1 MTVSSSTNVV
11 ILSADGSTH
20 SFSFTFKIFAASDL
34 KVIVRS
40 AAGVETEKTLDSHY
54 IIPTSSVGNTSGGN
68 ILFKFNTG
76 TSSDAHYSTTDFRP
90 ANGEKVILRRQQP
103 QTQELDLVD
112 NDPFSAT
119 LIEEQFDKVVMQ
131 IQGVQEA
138 VDRSLKFSRSNL
150 LDSSGSQIGSTYP
163 EIEED
168 TTARANKVLS
178 FDSTGTP
185 IATQEIGTLRGD
197 WAADTAYQE
206 RDIVKDTSTS
216 DHFIVNTAHT
226 SSGAQPLT
234 TNANSAK
241 YTAITNFASS
251 IITGTITASAIN
263 TTTSGTDNLIAG
275 QDAGDSIQS
284 GGQYNVLLGH
294 DAGTAI
300 TTGDYNV
307 AVGNEALKTETN
319 TNMTVAVGH
328 KALAAQINGSSDN
341 NVFNTAVGARAGE
354 AVSTGQV
361 NTLIGG
367 VAGKKLTVGSNNVA
381 IGYGALENEQFTHF
395 NTAVGYQALNTL
407 DFTNSEAA
415 AIGYLANNTALGN
428 GAGYSLDNGN
438 MNTFL
443 GVTAGYHITSGNKN
457 TIVGTYN
464 GNEGGLD
471 IRTSSNYVVLS
482 DGDGNPRLYF
492 TDTGV
497 ANFASNVS
505 INGTVTATGFIIGNA
520 AINEND
526 LEAIDDITAGIVSA
540 SKAAIVDTNKDIT
553 GFRNVT
559 LTGELDAGSLDISGD
574 ADIAG
579 TTNLDDTDID
589 GTLVVDGSNI
599 SLDSTSTLN
608 IDNSNTSNGIT
619 IGTATSGVPVS
630 IGHSTSEVTIN
641 DNLNVTGD
649 LTVNG
654 TTTTVNSTVTTVVDP
669 ILTIGSNSSDDNKDR
684 GLEFKYNDGS
694 ARVGFFGYDDSA
706 SAFTVFTAATNSS
719 EVFSGTTGNAI
730 FNQVTGTLQ
739 TAAQTNITS
748 VGTLSS
754 LTVSGLVTADGGID
768 VDDFHIDGT
777 AISLSAGN
785 LSIDAG
791 DNILL
796 NTKQSSGSGGA
807 VYLKQG
813 GTNYGGL
820 LNSSGELV
828 IQSGSSPTT
837 AVTFSGANATF
848 SGSITATSATYSSTI
863 SLTDSDV
870 AHGMTGI
877 LPTTTYG
884 QLAPESGTEG
894 GLRITTATE
903 GSTAYSVTATST
915 TPSTDGN
922 GAVFR
927 FRASKKSGTSEQALA
942 DTDDLM
948 TIGNVGVEKITIKGN
963 GDTTFGGN
971 VDLAGYINFSGTASS
986 FASISQPRIFR
997 SGSSSGSYPFDAFG
1011 HLVLQSRGD
1020 GSNRDIVFAT
1030 GTSGA
1035 NKSIVK
1041 SDGKVG
1047 LGTTSPSQ
1055 NLHISSSDHTR
1066 ALITGGTNKYAELQ
1080 FENDA
1085 QKFAMGVQ
1093 DDDKFFLY
1101 NSTGAS
1107 QVLTVDTSSR
1117 VGIGTSSPSFP
1128 LSVQADGNAEAIL
1141 VLGRSSDDI
1150 GEIAFRE
1157 NDNST
1162 KLGELQYRQGYGIL
1176 RHRVGY
1182 LSFETGGATE
1192 RMRILSGGT
1201 ILAHKT
1207 TSNGALTGF
1216 EARSSG
1222 QVMATIASSTNE
1234 AVMYIAQ
1241 YGAGGN
1247 DNVDQGLVIQV
1258 EGTNSVTGSGN
1269 ILRCAGTNSTHGT
1282 QTNAFVVKNSGN
1294 VIFGASSTSAP
1305 SMSFQPD
1312 SGGGSLN
1319 KATDSTNSRT
1329 AFNFLNPNGTVG
1341 SIATSG
1347 SATAYNTSSDY
1358 RLKENVV
1365 TDWDATSRLKQ
1376 LKPSRF
1382 NFKADKDT
1390 TVDGFLAHEVSSI
1403 VPEAVT
1409 GTKDEVDENG
1419 DAVMQGIDQSKLVPL
1434 LVKTIQELEA
1444 RIAKLEGG

>member
-579 TTNLDDTDID
+579 TTKLDDTDID
-589 GTLVVDGSNI
+589 GTLVVDGTHI

-903 GSTAYSVTATST
+903 G
-915 TPSTDGN
+915 
-922 GAVFR
+922 
-927 FRASKKSGTSEQALA
+927 
-942 DTDDLM
+942 
-948 TIGNVGVEKITIKGN
+948 
-963 GDTTFGGN
+963 
-971 VDLAGYINFSGTASS
+971 
-986 FASISQPRIFR
+986 
-997 SGSSSGSYPFDAFG
+997 
-1011 HLVLQSRGD
+1011 
-1020 GSNRDIVFAT
+1020 
-1030 GTSGA
+1030 
-1035 NKSIVK
+1035 
-1041 SDGKVG
+1041 
-1047 LGTTSPSQ
+1047 
-1055 NLHISSSDHTR
+1055 
-1066 ALITGGTNKYAELQ
+1066 
-1080 FENDA
+1080 
-1085 QKFAMGVQ
+1085 
-1093 DDDKFFLY
+1093 
-1101 NSTGAS
+1101 
-1107 QVLTVDTSSR
+1107 
-1117 VGIGTSSPSFP
+1117 
-1128 LSVQADGNAEAIL
+1128 
-1141 VLGRSSDDI
+1141 
-1150 GEIAFRE
+1150 
-1157 NDNST
+1157 
-1162 KLGELQYRQGYGIL
+1162 
-1176 RHRVGY
+1176 
-1182 LSFETGGATE
+1182 
-1192 RMRILSGGT
+1192 
-1201 ILAHKT
+1201 
-1207 TSNGALTGF
+1207 
-1216 EARSSG
+1216 
-1222 QVMATIASSTNE
+1222 
-1234 AVMYIAQ
+1234 
-1241 YGAGGN
+1241 
-1247 DNVDQGLVIQV
+1247 
-1258 EGTNSVTGSGN
+1258 
-1269 ILRCAGTNSTHGT
+1269 
-1282 QTNAFVVKNSGN
+1282 
-1294 VIFGASSTSAP
+1294 
-1305 SMSFQPD
+1305 
-1312 SGGGSLN
+1312 
-1319 KATDSTNSRT
+1319 
-1329 AFNFLNPNGTVG
+1329 
-1341 SIATSG
+1341 
-1347 SATAYNTSSDY
+1347 
-1358 RLKENVV
+1358 
-1365 TDWDATSRLKQ
+1365 
-1376 LKPSRF
+1376 
-1382 NFKADKDT
+1382 
-1390 TVDGFLAHEVSSI
+1390 
-1403 VPEAVT
+1403 
-1409 GTKDEVDENG
+1409 
-1419 DAVMQGIDQSKLVPL
+1419 
-1434 LVKTIQELEA
+1434 
-1444 RIAKLEGG
+1444 

>member
-185 IATQEIGTLRGD
+185 IATQEIGTLKGD

-234 TNANSAK
+234 TNTNASK

-275 QDAGDSIQS
+275 QNAGDSIQS

-328 KALAAQINGSSDN
+328 KALAAQLNTSSDN
-341 NVFNTAVGARAGE
+341 NVFNVAVGARAGE
-354 AVSTGQV
+354 AVTTGSGD
-361 NTLIGG
+361 TLIGG
-367 VAGKKLTVGSNNVA
+367 VAGKSLLGGSYNVA
-381 IGYGALENEQFTHF
+381 IGNGALYNEQLSNF
-395 NTAVGYQALNTL
+395 NTAVGHETL
-407 DFTNSEAA
+407 YSLQLTSSEASA
-415 AIGYLANNTALGN
+415 VSFAANNTALGN
-428 GAGYSLDNGN
+428 RAGYSLDSGTY
-438 MNTFL
+438 NTFL
-443 GVTAGYHITSGNKN
+443 GVIAGYHITSGSKN
-457 TIVGTYN
+457 TIVGGFD

-471 IRTSSNYVVLS
+471 IRTSDNYIVLS
-482 DGDGNPRLYF
+482 DGDGNPRLYM
-492 TDTGV
+492 TNTGT
-497 ANFASNVS
+497 AHFAS
-505 INGTVTATGFIIGNA
+505 TVTATGFTIGNA

-654 TTTTVNSTVTTVVDP
+654 PTTTVNSTVTTVVDP

-748 VGTLSS
+748 VGT
-754 LTVSGLVTADGGID
+754 
-768 VDDFHIDGT
+768 
-777 AISLSAGN
+777 
-785 LSIDAG
+785 
-791 DNILL
+791 
-796 NTKQSSGSGGA
+796 
-807 VYLKQG
+807 
-813 GTNYGGL
+813 
-820 LNSSGELV
+820 
-828 IQSGSSPTT
+828 
-837 AVTFSGANATF
+837 
-848 SGSITATSATYSSTI
+848 
-863 SLTDSDV
+863 
-870 AHGMTGI
+870 
-877 LPTTTYG
+877 
-884 QLAPESGTEG
+884 
-894 GLRITTATE
+894 
-903 GSTAYSVTATST
+903 
-915 TPSTDGN
+915 
-922 GAVFR
+922 
-927 FRASKKSGTSEQALA
+927 
-942 DTDDLM
+942 
-948 TIGNVGVEKITIKGN
+948 
-963 GDTTFGGN
+963 
-971 VDLAGYINFSGTASS
+971 
-986 FASISQPRIFR
+986 
-997 SGSSSGSYPFDAFG
+997 
-1011 HLVLQSRGD
+1011 
-1020 GSNRDIVFAT
+1020 
-1030 GTSGA
+1030 
-1035 NKSIVK
+1035 
-1041 SDGKVG
+1041 
-1047 LGTTSPSQ
+1047 
-1055 NLHISSSDHTR
+1055 
-1066 ALITGGTNKYAELQ
+1066 
-1080 FENDA
+1080 
-1085 QKFAMGVQ
+1085 
-1093 DDDKFFLY
+1093 
-1101 NSTGAS
+1101 
-1107 QVLTVDTSSR
+1107 
-1117 VGIGTSSPSFP
+1117 
-1128 LSVQADGNAEAIL
+1128 
-1141 VLGRSSDDI
+1141 
-1150 GEIAFRE
+1150 
-1157 NDNST
+1157 
-1162 KLGELQYRQGYGIL
+1162 
-1176 RHRVGY
+1176 
-1182 LSFETGGATE
+1182 
-1192 RMRILSGGT
+1192 
-1201 ILAHKT
+1201 
-1207 TSNGALTGF
+1207 
-1216 EARSSG
+1216 
-1222 QVMATIASSTNE
+1222 
-1234 AVMYIAQ
+1234 
-1241 YGAGGN
+1241 
-1247 DNVDQGLVIQV
+1247 
-1258 EGTNSVTGSGN
+1258 
-1269 ILRCAGTNSTHGT
+1269 
-1282 QTNAFVVKNSGN
+1282 
-1294 VIFGASSTSAP
+1294 
-1305 SMSFQPD
+1305 
-1312 SGGGSLN
+1312 
-1319 KATDSTNSRT
+1319 
-1329 AFNFLNPNGTVG
+1329 
-1341 SIATSG
+1341 
-1347 SATAYNTSSDY
+1347 
-1358 RLKENVV
+1358 
-1365 TDWDATSRLKQ
+1365 
-1376 LKPSRF
+1376 
-1382 NFKADKDT
+1382 
-1390 TVDGFLAHEVSSI
+1390 
-1403 VPEAVT
+1403 
-1409 GTKDEVDENG
+1409 
-1419 DAVMQGIDQSKLVPL
+1419 
-1434 LVKTIQELEA
+1434 
-1444 RIAKLEGG
+1444 

>member
-1 MTVSSSTNVV
+1 MSVSSTNNVV
-11 ILSADGSTH
+11 ILNADGSTH
-20 SFSFTFKIFAASDL
+20 SFTFNFKIFAASDL

-40 AAGVETEKTLDSHY
+40 SAGVETDQTLNSQY
-54 IIPTSSVGNTSGGN
+54 IIPDSSVDNASGGN

-76 TSSDAHYSTTDFRP
+76 TSSDAHFSSTDFRP
-90 ANGEKVILRRQQP
+90 ANGSKVILRQNIP
-103 QTQELDLVD
+103 LTQTLDLVN
-112 NDPFSAT
+112 NDPFDAET
-119 LIEEQFDKVVMQ
+119 LESSLDRIVLQ
-131 IQGVQEA
+131 VQSVKEA
-138 VDRSLKFSRSNL
+138 VDRSFKFSRSNL

-185 IATQEIGTLRGD
+185 IATQEIGTLRGN

-216 DHFIVNTAHT
+216 DHFIVNAAHT
-226 SSGAQPLT
+226 SSGSQPLT

-275 QDAGDSIQS
+275 QNAGDSIAS
-284 GGQYNVLLGH
+284 GGNYNVLLGH

-328 KALAAQINGSSDN
+328 KALAAQLNTSSDN

-354 AVSTGQV
+354 AVTTGSV

-367 VAGKKLTVGSNNVA
+367 VAGKSLTGGGNNVA
-381 IGYGALENEQFTHF
+381 IGYGALQNEQLTNL
-395 NTAVGYQALNTL
+395 NTAVGHETL
-407 DFTNSEAA
+407 YSLRLTSSEASA
-415 AIGYLANNTALGN
+415 VSFAANNTALGN
-428 GAGYSLDNGN
+428 RAGYSLSNGTY
-438 MNTFL
+438 NTFL
-443 GVTAGYHITSGNKN
+443 GVTAGYNITSGSKN
-457 TIVGTYN
+457 TVVGGFD

-471 IRTSSNYVVLS
+471 IRTSSNYIVLS
-482 DGDGNPRLYF
+482 DGDGNPRLYM
-492 TDTGV
+492 TNTGT
-497 ANFASNVS
+497 AHFAS
-505 INGTVTATGFIIGNA
+505 TVTATGFTIGNA

-669 ILTIGSNSSDDNKDR
+669 ILTIGSNSTDDNKDR

-828 IQSGSSPTT
+828 IQSGSTPTT
-837 AVTFSGANATF
+837 AVTFAGANATF
-848 SGSITATSATYSSTI
+848 AGTLATSGNITINTGSSGLPAINLSHSNANADNFQITAGTPGVANSGFTIRDVDASANRLVIDASGNATFDGAVNIGTTG
-863 SLTDSDV
+863 SLSNN
-870 AHGMTGI
+870 
-877 LPTTTYG
+877 
-884 QLAPESGTEG
+884 SGTFLIDANTNLTFRG
-894 GLRITTATE
+894 GVQTFDNADGSVEYMRIDSNGNLGINGNPISYANGQATLFIE
-903 GSTAYSVTATST
+903 
-915 TPSTDGN
+915 
-922 GAVFR
+922 
-927 FRASKKSGTSEQALA
+927 
-942 DTDDLM
+942 
-948 TIGNVGVEKITIKGN
+948 
-963 GDTTFGGN
+963 DTTN
-971 VDLAGYINFSGTASS
+971 PAIA
-986 FASISQPRIFR
+986 ISDTGQSKDYFIVAN
-997 SGSSSGSYPFDAFG
+997 GSRLGIVY
-1011 HLVLQSRGD
+1011 GD
-1020 GSNRDIVFAT
+1020 GSNSSSASNITEIASFNNSGNVGIGTDSPQFKLHVNKGSSNYAPSNGVDENIVGFQT
-1030 GTSGA
+1030 SYDSGGSQIVTFSNLDGNWVDGTSGA
-1035 NKSIVK
+1035 DSAFGWLWGYQNLVRGGLIYDHRGTERMQMFSSYGTISFITPDSVDGDAVPTDSNMTERLVIAPGGDVSIGKTAVDTNAVGTDLYSYGLAVFVRNNGVVGLFNRLG
-1041 SDGKVG
+1041 SDGDVVSLRQASSEEGTISVSGSTVSYNGFSGLHESSGIASNIPVG
-1047 LGTTSPSQ
+1047 TVCSTIDELDVYPDSQ
-1055 NLHISSSDHTR
+1055 PDEKGSTEDHPKKGQTR
-1066 ALITGGTNKYAELQ
+1066 ADHAKIKVSDTEGDKRVYGVLQ
-1080 FENDA
+1080 RYDNND
-1085 QKFAMGVQ
+1085 KPLV
-1093 DDDKFFLY
+1093 
-1101 NSTGAS
+1101 AS
-1107 QVLTVDTSSR
+1107 
-1117 VGIGTSSPSFP
+1117 VGIGSIRVTGACEGGDLLESNGDGTAK
-1128 LSVQADGNAEAIL
+1128 VQ
-1141 VLGRSSDDI
+1141 SDDI
-1150 GEIAFRE
+1150 IRSKTIGKVTIG
-1157 NDNST
+1157 NSD
-1162 KLGELQYRQGYGIL
+1162 
-1176 RHRVGY
+1176 
-1182 LSFETGGATE
+1182 TG
-1192 RMRILSGGT
+1192 
-1201 ILAHKT
+1201 
-1207 TSNGALTGF
+1207 
-1216 EARSSG
+1216 
-1222 QVMATIASSTNE
+1222 V
-1234 AVMYIAQ
+1234 
-1241 YGAGGN
+1241 
-1247 DNVDQGLVIQV
+1247 
-1258 EGTNSVTGSGN
+1258 
-1269 ILRCAGTNSTHGT
+1269 
-1282 QTNAFVVKNSGN
+1282 
-1294 VIFGASSTSAP
+1294 
-1305 SMSFQPD
+1305 
-1312 SGGGSLN
+1312 
-1319 KATDSTNSRT
+1319 
-1329 AFNFLNPNGTVG
+1329 
-1341 SIATSG
+1341 
-1347 SATAYNTSSDY
+1347 
-1358 RLKENVV
+1358 
-1365 TDWDATSRLKQ
+1365 
-1376 LKPSRF
+1376 
-1382 NFKADKDT
+1382 
-1390 TVDGFLAHEVSSI
+1390 
-1403 VPEAVT
+1403 
-1409 GTKDEVDENG
+1409 
-1419 DAVMQGIDQSKLVPL
+1419 KLVSCVL
-1434 LVKTIQELEA
+1434 YC
-1444 RIAKLEGG
+1444 G